1 MSAGPLV
8 VEIIC
13 TCMLAAFLLHRYGDL
28 RKQHVLVTLATFIA
42 WYFSLMIIFILPL
55 DVSLTFYRQC
65 LFDNAVSTTTTTTTT
80 VTPNNHTH
88 PPTPTLQPA
97 PLVRRE
103 VNGNGSVN
111 VSSPVYVEG
120 ASSLGGKVEDVGL
133 VCEQPLSY
141 VSDSVLPALWR
152 VIYWTSQVL
161 TWLILPMMQSYSNA
175 GDFTVLGKV
184 KSALIENAIFYGTY
198 LLIFG
203 ICLIYVA
210 ARPDLDIDGEKL
222 KIIGVTASNTWGL
235 FVLVLMLGYGLV
247 EVPRSMWNNAKRGHK
262 LSATYFKVA
271 KLSTEKTEAEEALED
286 VLEEIRRCADKIR
299 YNSPLRPHMD
309 TVLSK
314 CPESTR
320 RSLRTTNLDDY
331 EDYGPSSSPDLSVAT
346 LVKLH
351 KKVMRSLQL
360 QRRTQIQW
368 NNLMSQ
374 AFHLEEVE
382 ENMRDPHCCFKSSS
396 SSSSSSSSQSSVGA
410 LLRVIYTPTIEWYW
424 KCRVQAYFYMGLSLV
439 LMVLSFMVVWSECLF
454 FIKSPTLSLFA
465 VFINLARHN
474 YDYAYIELASILTIA
489 YLCFCAYYSVF
500 KIRIL
505 NYYYIAPHHQTN
517 EHSLI
522 FTGMMLCRLT
532 PPMCLNFL
540 GLIHLDSHVT
550 RAFDIQET
558 SYTKIMGHMD
568 VISIISDGFNI
579 YFPILIVLLCICTY
593 FSLGSRLLS
602 LLGFQQFI
610 GDDDMTSEL
619 VDEGRELVKRERRKQ
634 ERKAEGDSRRKMWT
648 ERFGN
653 GSTTSSKDVPAPG
666 ERAEKYSVARS
677 PDESDRTELLR
688 QVEPIDYTEDRGA
701 DLLTDY
707 TRSLGS
713 LGSSSHRPSSSSSA
727 SAQQGY
733 QAQGSRF
740 GSSRSSSSGLP
751 GKPPR
756 GIFDDV

>member
-13 TCMLAAFLLHRYGDL
+13 TCIVAAFLLHRYGDL

-65 LFDNAVSTTTTTTTT
+65 LHDNAPPTTT
-80 VTPNNHTH
+80 VAATTP
-88 PPTPTLQPA
+88 A
-97 PLVRRE
+97 
-103 VNGNGSVN
+103 VN
-111 VSSPVYVEG
+111 VTQSPLQNPDQYSRVGREANNTADSVPNLLPLAGPGSSPI
-120 ASSLGGKVEDVGL
+120 ASPLADDQVAGEPAHSI
-133 VCEQPLSY
+133 CQQPVSY
-141 VSDSVLPALWR
+141 VSDNVLPALWR
-152 VIYWTSQVL
+152 VIYWTSQIL

-175 GDFTVLGKV
+175 GDFTVLGKI

-262 LSATYFKVA
+262 LSGTYFKIA

-286 VLEEIRRCADKIR
+286 VLEEIRRCAEKIR
-299 YNSPLRPHMD
+299 YNHPLRPHMD
-309 TVLSK
+309 TVLAK

-331 EDYGPSSSPDLSVAT
+331 EDYGPSTTAAELSIST

-351 KKVMRSLQL
+351 KKVIWGLQL

-374 AFHLEEVE
+374 AFALEEVE
-382 ENMRDPHCCFKSSS
+382 ENMRDPSQRFKSS
-396 SSSSSSSSQSSVGA
+396 QDPVHPI
-410 LLRVIYTPTIEWYW
+410 LRTFYTPTVEWYW
-424 KCRVQAYFYMGLSLV
+424 KCRVQAWVFMGMSLI

-454 FIKSPTLSLFA
+454 FIQSPVLSLFA
-465 VFINLARHN
+465 VFINLARDN

-532 PPMCLNFL
+532 PPLCLNFL

-550 RAFDIQET
+550 HGYDTQET
-558 SYTKIMGHMD
+558 SYTQIMGHMD

-593 FSLGSRLLS
+593 FSLGSRILS
-602 LLGFQQFI
+602 MFGFQQFI
-610 GDDDMTSEL
+610 GDDDMTSEF
-619 VDEGRELVKRERRKQ
+619 VDEGRELVKRERRKI
-634 ERKAEGDSRRKMWT
+634 ERKAEGDTRRKMWT

-653 GSTTSSKDVPAPG
+653 GATSSRDIPASGDRP
-666 ERAEKYSVARS
+666 EKFMVARS

-688 QVEPIDYTEDRGA
+688 QVEPIDYTEEHA
-701 DLLTDY
+701 DPLADY
-707 TRSLGS
+707 TRSLRAGS
-713 LGSSSHRPSSSSSA
+713 
-727 SAQQGY
+727 QGY

-740 GSSRSSSSGLP
+740 TSSRSASS
-751 GKPPR
+751 KPAR

>member
-65 LFDNAVSTTTTTTTT
+65 LFDNAAPTTPSPTTTS
-80 VTPNNHTH
+80 VAAGNLTH
-88 PPTPTLQPA
+88 PPLTTPTLRSAQVVQRVVNSSVGVLS
-97 PLVRRE
+97 PLTAE
-103 VNGNGSVN
+103 GAALSAGEKA
-111 VSSPVYVEG
+111 SPVDDSVHT
-120 ASSLGGKVEDVGL
+120 

-175 GDFTVLGKV
+175 GDFTVLGKI

-262 LSATYFKVA
+262 LSATYFKIA

-331 EDYGPSSSPDLSVAT
+331 EDYGPSSSPDLSIST

-360 QRRTQIQW
+360 QKRTQIQW
-368 NNLMSQ
+368 NNLMAQ
-374 AFHLEEVE
+374 AFSLEEVE
-382 ENMRDPHCCFKSSS
+382 ENMRDPHCSFK
-396 SSSSSSSSQSSVGA
+396 SSQSSSLG
-410 LLRVIYTPTIEWYW
+410 LLRVIYTPTVEWYW

-454 FIKSPTLSLFA
+454 FIKSPVLSLFA
-465 VFINLARHN
+465 VFINLARLN

-550 RAFDIQET
+550 SGYDIQET

-634 ERKAEGDSRRKMWT
+634 ERKAEGDTRRKMWT

-653 GSTTSSKDVPAPG
+653 GSTSTNKDIPPSG
-666 ERAEKYSVARS
+666 EREKYSVARS

-688 QVEPIDYTEDRGA
+688 QVEPIDYTEDRA
-701 DLLTDY
+701 DALADY

-713 LGSSSHRPSSSSSA
+713 RPSS
-727 SAQQGY
+727 QGY

-740 GSSRSSSSGLP
+740 GASRSATT
-751 GKPPR
+751 KPPR

>member
-13 TCMLAAFLLHRYGDL
+13 TCVVAAFLLHRYGDL

-55 DVSLTFYRQC
+55 DVSLTFFRQC
-65 LFDNAVSTTTTTTTT
+65 LHDNAPPTTT
-80 VTPNNHTH
+80 VAAT
-88 PPTPTLQPA
+88 TLTMNVTQSPIETSPA
-97 PLVRRE
+97 LRVRRE
-103 VNGNGSVN
+103 INDSFAGAPI
-111 VSSPVYVEG
+111 SPGENQDP
-120 ASSLGGKVEDVGL
+120 AEDDSAHA
-133 VCEQPLSY
+133 VCQQPISY
-141 VSDSVLPALWR
+141 VPDHVLPALWR
-152 VIYWTSQVL
+152 VVYWTSQVL

-175 GDFTVLGKV
+175 GDFTVLGKI

-262 LSATYFKVA
+262 LSGTYFKIA
-271 KLSTEKTEAEEALED
+271 KLSTEKTEAEESLED
-286 VLEEIRRCADKIR
+286 VLEEIRRCAEKIR
-299 YNSPLRPHMD
+299 YNHPLRPHMD
-309 TVLSK
+309 TVLAK
-314 CPESTR
+314 CPETTR

-331 EDYGPSSSPDLSVAT
+331 EDYGPSTTAPEVSISS

-351 KKVMRSLQL
+351 KKVIRGLQI
-360 QRRTQIQW
+360 QQRTQIQW
-368 NNLMSQ
+368 NNLMAK
-374 AFHLEEVE
+374 AFALEDVE
-382 ENMRDPHCCFKSSS
+382 ENMRDPSHRYKSS
-396 SSSSSSSSQSSVGA
+396 QDPINPV
-410 LLRVIYTPTIEWYW
+410 LRSIYTPTVEWYW
-424 KCRVQAYFYMGLSLV
+424 KCRVQSFVYMGVSLV

-454 FIKSPTLSLFA
+454 FIKSPVLSLFA
-465 VFINLARHN
+465 VFINLARDN

-540 GLIHLDSHVT
+540 GLIHLDSHV
-550 RAFDIQET
+550 IQGYNLQET

-593 FSLGSRLLS
+593 FSLGSRILTMF
-602 LLGFQQFI
+602 GFQQFI
-610 GDDDMTSEL
+610 GDDDMTSEF
-619 VDEGRELVKRERRKQ
+619 VDEGKELVKREKRKI
-634 ERKAEGDSRRKMWT
+634 ERKVEGDTRRKMWT

-653 GSTTSSKDVPAPG
+653 GATANRDIPAPVDR
-666 ERAEKYSVARS
+666 RAEKFTVARS

-688 QVEPIDYTEDRGA
+688 QVEPIDYTEEHA
-701 DLLTDY
+701 DSLADY
-707 TRSLGS
+707 TRSLG
-713 LGSSSHRPSSSSSA
+713 A
-727 SAQQGY
+727 SRSGGQGY

-740 GSSRSSSSGLP
+740 TSSQPPSS
-751 GKPPR
+751 KPMR

>member
-1 MSAGPLV
+1 MSAGPLI

-65 LFDNAVSTTTTTTTT
+65 LYDNAPSTTSTTSTTTAAT
-80 VTPNNHTH
+80 VTNMTH
-88 PPTPTLQPA
+88 PAMPSQGPTTQA
-97 PLVRRE
+97 RHIVRRD
-103 VNGNGSVN
+103 VNGSAAELSALAAEQ
-111 VSSPVYVEG
+111 SSPLAVAVG
-120 ASSLGGKVEDVGL
+120 EDVAEAMHRA
-133 VCEQPLSY
+133 CEQPISY
-141 VSDSVLPALWR
+141 VADNVLPALWR

-175 GDFTVLGKV
+175 GDFTVLGKI

-247 EVPRSMWNNAKRGHK
+247 EVPRSMWNNSKRGHK
-262 LSATYFKVA
+262 LSITYFKIA

-309 TVLSK
+309 TVLAK

-320 RSLRTTNLDDY
+320 RATTNLDDY
-331 EDYGPSSSPDLSVAT
+331 EDYGPSAATPDVSIPT

-351 KKVMRSLQL
+351 KKVMRALQL

-368 NNLMSQ
+368 KQLTTQ
-374 AFHLEEVE
+374 AASLEEVE
-382 ENMRDPHCCFKSSS
+382 ENMRDPTQRYKTSQPSSL
-396 SSSSSSSSQSSVGA
+396 GF
-410 LLRVIYTPTIEWYW
+410 LRVIYTPTVEWYW
-424 KCRVQAYFYMGLSLV
+424 KCVVQAYYYKGISVV

-454 FIKSPTLSLFA
+454 FIKSPVLSLFA
-465 VFINLARHN
+465 VFINLARDNH
-474 YDYAYIELASILTIA
+474 DYAYIELASILTIA
-489 YLCFCAYYSVF
+489 YLCFCAYFSVF

-550 RAFDIQET
+550 SSFNIVET

-568 VISIISDGFNI
+568 VIAIISDGFNI

-610 GDDDMTSEL
+610 GDDDMTGEL
-619 VDEGRELVKRERRKQ
+619 TDEGRELVKRERRKV
-634 ERKAEGDSRRKMWT
+634 ERKVEGDTRRKMWT

-653 GSTTSSKDVPAPG
+653 GATAIKDIPVSG
-666 ERAEKYSVARS
+666 EREKFSVARS

-688 QVEPIDYTEDRGA
+688 QVEPVDYTEDRA
-701 DLLTDY
+701 DMLADY
-707 TRSLGS
+707 TRSLNT
-713 LGSSSHRPSSSSSA
+713 RPSGL
-727 SAQQGY
+727 QGY
-733 QAQGSRF
+733 QGQGSRF
-740 GSSRSSSSGLP
+740 GSSRPAPS
-751 GKPPR
+751 KPPR
-756 GIFDDV
+756 GIFDDI